1 MVECPR
7 IGPRRAKLQVDSGPG
22 RGHRPLFMVLA
33 RLSGDP
39 LGKSRPQSGR
49 FSCILRSAG
58 QNKIPTRSII
68 FGNTP

>member
-1 MVECPR
+1 
-7 IGPRRAKLQVDSGPG
+7 
-22 RGHRPLFMVLA
+22 
-33 RLSGDP
+33 

-49 FSCILRSAG
+49 FSCILLKAAQPKWKSRLNGLHNRRKRGGPRTPAFDWVWTNLRSAG